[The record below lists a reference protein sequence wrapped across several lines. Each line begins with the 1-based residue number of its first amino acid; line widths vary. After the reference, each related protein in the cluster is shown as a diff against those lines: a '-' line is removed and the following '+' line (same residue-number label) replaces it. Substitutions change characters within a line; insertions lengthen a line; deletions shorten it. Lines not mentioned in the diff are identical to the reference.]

1 MDEVLTALGLTP
13 TLTIQ
18 KKRASYRLGSCLVEL
33 DELPLIGR
41 FVEIEA
47 PSPEKIESIRAQLA
61 IPSEPCTSHYI
72 KLLTDA
78 CDRKSGRCLEITFDN
93 CGDCNFA

>member
-1 MDEVLTALGLTP
+1 M
-13 TLTIQ
+13 TIQ
-18 KKRASYRLGSCLVEL
+18 KKRASYRLGQCVVEL

-47 PSPEKIESIRAQLA
+47 PSPEKIESVRDQLGISA
-61 IPSEPCTSHYI
+61 EPCTGHYI

-78 CDRKSGRCLEITFDN
+78 CDRSSGQCLEITFDN
-93 CGDCNFA
+93 CNDCNFA

>member
-1 MDEVLTALGLTP
+1 GLSP

-33 DELPLIGR
+33 DELPIIGR

-47 PSPEKIESIRAQLA
+47 PSPKKIEAVRDQLGISAQ
-61 IPSEPCTSHYI
+61 PSTEHYI

-78 CDRKSGRCLEITFDN
+78 CDRDSGRCLEITFDK
-93 CGDCNFA
+93 CKGCNSA